1 MGKKEGE
8 CYGVGIGPG
17 DPELLT
23 VKAVRLIE
31 EADVIYV
38 PKAKSKEESLAR
50 EIVKGFVQD
59 NGKFKELEF
68 PMVRGDETLKAR
80 YDESAKAILEDLR
93 RGLKVIYLTL
103 GDPLVYSTYIY
114 LIEAIKRLCPEI
126 DIQTVPGISS
136 YSAAASLV
144 NVPLGEK
151 NERVA
156 IVSVSED
163 LSPLEKILKENH
175 TTILMK
181 VAKKLKGIID
191 LLEKMNLIET
201 SVFVSHVGLE
211 GEYVERDLRRLS
223 NSDEKMGY
231 LSIIIVKNK
240 RAG

>member
-1 MGKKEGE
+1 MTMPPFSF
-8 CYGVGIGPG
+8 YGIGVGPG

-38 PKAKSKEESLAR
+38 PRAKTKDESLAR
-50 EIVKGFVQD
+50 DIVQKYVKD

-68 PMVRGDETLKAR
+68 PMVRGDKTLKAR
-80 YDESAKAILEDLR
+80 YDESARSIFKDLKD
-93 RGLKVIYLTL
+93 GKKVVYLTL

-114 LIEAIKRLCPEI
+114 LIEAIKNMSPEI
-126 DIQTVPGISS
+126 NIQTVPGISS

-156 IVSVSED
+156 IVSISDD
-163 LSPLEKILKENH
+163 LSSLEKILKENE
-175 TTILMK
+175 TVILMK
-181 VAKKLKGIID
+181 VAKKLDAIID
-191 LLEKMNLIET
+191 LLDKMGLIKT

-211 GEYVERDLRRLS
+211 GEYVERDLKRLY
-223 NSDEKMGY
+223 NSDEKIGY

-240 RAG
+240 GVK